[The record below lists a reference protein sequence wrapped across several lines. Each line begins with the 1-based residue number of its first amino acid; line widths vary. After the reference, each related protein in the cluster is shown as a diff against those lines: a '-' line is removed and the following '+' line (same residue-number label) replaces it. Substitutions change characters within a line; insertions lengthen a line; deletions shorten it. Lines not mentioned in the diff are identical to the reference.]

1 MSAAILSGMSRLET
15 RNMGLIILGH
25 ALTHWYPATFY
36 MLLPLI
42 GSEMG
47 LSYSQIGFIM
57 TCQYA
62 AGAIS
67 NVPGGMLVDV
77 WGKKGQLM
85 ALSLFW
91 VGFPYLLMGFT
102 TEYWMLLLCVMLVG
116 VGNNLWHPTA
126 IPLLGRMFPE
136 RKGFVLSLHGMGGNV
151 GDALAPLAVGVL
163 LTTLSWREIV
173 VLNVVPGAAMSVL
186 LLFFLGALTFA
197 PKAKPAKVAGSD
209 PAGVPAAASAAAAGS
224 VAAAPAAPLAAAA
237 PAAAAQSAVV
247 NGGGQSM
254 ASYMVGLKTLVRTP
268 GLFMLTLSSSFRSM
282 TQGTLLTFLPLYL
295 AKDMKY
301 DIFWVGVILAMLQL
315 AGFIAAPIAGH
326 LSDTMGRKT
335 ILVSCFG
342 VSGVVLVLMTFAG
355 GTPLFVFLVAVLGF
369 FLYAARPIM
378 QAWMLEATPK
388 NMGGTAIG
396 LMFGMQSGA
405 QAIAPVLGGIVAD
418 QYGLLSAFYLLA
430 VTIILAN
437 IMVIWIPAQAEKTV

>member
-1 MSAAILSGMSRLET
+1 MSAHNAAVADATQLTKLDI
-15 RNMGLIILGH
+15 RNMGLITLGH
-25 ALTHWYPATFY
+25 SLTHWYPATFF

-42 GSEMG
+42 GNEMG

-67 NVPGGMLVDV
+67 NVPGGMLVYV

-85 ALSLFW
+85 GLSLFW
-91 VGFPYLLMGFT
+91 VGFPYLMMGFST
-102 TEYWMLLLCVMLVG
+102 QYWMLLICVMLVG
-116 VGNNLWHPTA
+116 IGNNLWHPTA
-126 IPLLGRMFPE
+126 IPLLGSMFPK
-136 RKGFVLSLHGMGGNV
+136 RKGLALSLHGMGGNV
-151 GDALAPLAVGVL
+151 GDALAPLAVGAL

-173 VLNVVPGAAMSVL
+173 VLNVVPGAAMSML
-186 LLFFLGALTFA
+186 ILFFLGTMTFA
-197 PKAKPAKVAGSD
+197 PKKK
-209 PAGVPAAASAAAAGS
+209 AAPSPETA
-224 VAAAPAAPLAAAA
+224 VAAADAK
-237 PAAAAQSAVV
+237 
-247 NGGGQSM
+247 GQSM
-254 ASYMVGLKTLVRTP
+254 QSYMQGVKDLMRTP
-268 GLFMLTLSSSFRSM
+268 GLFLLTLSSGFRSM

-295 AKDMKY
+295 AKEMHY
-301 DIFWVGVILAMLQL
+301 DVFWVGAGMALLQL

-335 ILVSCFG
+335 ILMSSFG
-342 VSGVVLVLMTFAG
+342 MSGVVLLLMTFAG
-355 GTPLFVFLVAVLGF
+355 GSPWFVFLIAVLGF

-405 QAIAPVLGGIVAD
+405 QAVAPILGGIVAD
-418 QYGLLSAFYLLA
+418 HYGLLAAFYLLA
-430 VTIILAN
+430 ATIIIAN
-437 IMVIWIPAQAEKTV
+437 LMVYWIPAHSKDASHD

>member
-1 MSAAILSGMSRLET
+1 MSTSNTAVAEPMPLSKLDI
-15 RNMGLIILGH
+15 RNMGLITLGH
-25 ALTHWYPATFY
+25 SLTHWYPATFF

-42 GSEMG
+42 GNEMG
-47 LSYSQIGFIM
+47 LTYSQIGFIM

-91 VGFPYLLMGFT
+91 VGFPYLMMGFSSQ
-102 TEYWMLLLCVMLVG
+102 YWMLLICVMLVG
-116 VGNNLWHPTA
+116 IGNNLWHPTA
-126 IPLLGRMFPE
+126 IPLLGSMFPK
-136 RKGFVLSLHGMGGNV
+136 RKGLALSLHGMGGNV
-151 GDALAPLAVGVL
+151 GDALAPLAVGAL

-173 VLNVVPGAAMSVL
+173 VLNVVPGAAMSML
-186 LLFFLGALTFA
+186 ILFFLGTMTFA
-197 PKAKPAKVAGSD
+197 PKKKPAAVNQPTAEG
-209 PAGVPAAASAAAAGS
+209 A
-224 VAAAPAAPLAAAA
+224 VAAADTQGQNMRSYLA
-237 PAAAAQSAVV
+237 
-247 NGGGQSM
+247 
-254 ASYMVGLKTLVRTP
+254 GLKSLMRTP
-268 GLFMLTLSSSFRSM
+268 GLFLLTLSSGFRSM

-295 AKDMKY
+295 AKEMHY
-301 DIFWVGVILAMLQL
+301 DVFWVGAGMALLQL

-326 LSDTMGRKT
+326 FSDTMGRKT
-335 ILVSCFG
+335 ILMSSFG
-342 VSGVVLVLMTFAG
+342 MSGVVLLLMTFAG
-355 GTPLFVFLVAVLGF
+355 GSAWFVFLIAVLGF

-405 QAIAPVLGGIVAD
+405 QAIAPILGGIVAD
-418 QYGLLSAFYLLA
+418 HYGLLAAFYLLA
-430 VTIILAN
+430 ATIIIAN
-437 IMVIWIPAQAEKTV
+437 ILVVFIPAQSKDVSHA

>member
-1 MSAAILSGMSRLET
+1 MNTATAAISRLDL
-15 RNMGLIILGH
+15 RNMGLITLGH
-25 ALTHWYPATFY
+25 SLTHWYPATFY

-42 GSEMG
+42 GNELG
-47 LSYSQIGFIM
+47 LNYSQIGFIM

-67 NVPGGMLVDV
+67 NVPGGMLVDM

-91 VGFPYLLMGFT
+91 VGFPYLLMGFST
-102 TEYWMLLLCVMLVG
+102 AYWMLLVCVMLVG
-116 VGNNLWHPTA
+116 IGNNLWHPTA
-126 IPLLGRMFPE
+126 IPLLGRMFPA
-136 RKGFVLSLHGMGGNV
+136 RKGLALSLHGMGGNV
-151 GDALAPLAVGVL
+151 GDALAPLAVGAL

-173 VLNVVPGAAMSVL
+173 IINVVPGAAMSIL
-186 LLFFLGALTFA
+186 ILYFLGAMTFA
-197 PKAKPAKVAGSD
+197 PKLGAK
-209 PAGVPAAASAAAAGS
+209 ASM
-224 VAAAPAAPLAAAA
+224 AAAPVSAPVADN
-237 PAAAAQSAVV
+237 V
-247 NGGGQSM
+247 GGQSFS
-254 ASYMVGLKTLVRTP
+254 SYMAGLRALIRTP
-268 GLFMLTLSSSFRSM
+268 GLFMLTLSSSFRAM

-295 AKDMKY
+295 ANEMHY
-301 DIFWVGVILAMLQL
+301 EVFWVGAGMALLQV

-326 LSDTMGRKT
+326 LSDTMGRRT
-335 ILVSCFG
+335 ILMSCFG
-342 VSGVVLVLMTFAG
+342 MSGVVLLAMTFAG
-355 GTPLFVFLVAVLGF
+355 GTSAFVFLIAVLGF

-405 QAIAPVLGGIVAD
+405 QAIAPILGGMVAD
-418 QYGLLSAFYLLA
+418 RFGLLAAFYLLA

-437 IMVIWIPAQAEKTV
+437 IMVVLIPAQADKAV

>member
-1 MSAAILSGMSRLET
+1 MNTATAAISRLDL
-15 RNMGLIILGH
+15 RNMGLITLGH
-25 ALTHWYPATFY
+25 SLTHWYPATFY

-42 GSEMG
+42 GNELG
-47 LSYSQIGFIM
+47 LNYSQIGFIM

-67 NVPGGMLVDV
+67 NVPGGMLVDM

-91 VGFPYLLMGFT
+91 VGFPYLLMGFST
-102 TEYWMLLLCVMLVG
+102 AYWMLLVCVMLVG
-116 VGNNLWHPTA
+116 IGNNLWHPTA
-126 IPLLGRMFPE
+126 IPLLGRMFPA
-136 RKGFVLSLHGMGGNV
+136 RKGLALSLHGMGGNV
-151 GDALAPLAVGVL
+151 GDALAPLAVGAL

-173 VLNVVPGAAMSVL
+173 IINVLPGAAMSIL
-186 LLFFLGALTFA
+186 ILYFLGAMTFA
-197 PKAKPAKVAGSD
+197 PKQGAKASTV
-209 PAGVPAAASAAAAGS
+209 AAASAP
-224 VAAAPAAPLAAAA
+224 VADN
-237 PAAAAQSAVV
+237 V
-247 NGGGQSM
+247 GGQSFS
-254 ASYMVGLKTLVRTP
+254 SYMAGLRALIRTP
-268 GLFMLTLSSSFRSM
+268 GLFMLTLSSSFRAM

-295 AKDMKY
+295 ANEMHY
-301 DIFWVGVILAMLQL
+301 EVFWVGAGMALLQV

-326 LSDTMGRKT
+326 LSDTMGRRT
-335 ILVSCFG
+335 ILMSCFG
-342 VSGVVLVLMTFAG
+342 MSGVVLLAMTFAG
-355 GTPLFVFLVAVLGF
+355 GTSAFVFLIAVLGF

-405 QAIAPVLGGIVAD
+405 QAIAPILGGMVAD
-418 QYGLLSAFYLLA
+418 RFGLLAAFYLLA

-437 IMVIWIPAQAEKTV
+437 IMVVLIPAQADKAV

>member
-1 MSAAILSGMSRLET
+1 MSTSNAAVADATQLSKLDI
-15 RNMGLIILGH
+15 RNMGLITLGH
-25 ALTHWYPATFY
+25 SLTHWYPATFF

-42 GSEMG
+42 GNEMG

-91 VGFPYLLMGFT
+91 VGFPYLMMGFSSQ
-102 TEYWMLLLCVMLVG
+102 YWMLLICVMLVG
-116 VGNNLWHPTA
+116 IGNNLWHPTA
-126 IPLLGRMFPE
+126 IPLLGSMFPK
-136 RKGFVLSLHGMGGNV
+136 RKGLALSLHGMGGNV
-151 GDALAPLAVGVL
+151 GDALAPLAVGAL

-173 VLNVVPGAAMSVL
+173 VLNVVPGAAMSML
-186 LLFFLGALTFA
+186 ILFFLGTMTFA
-197 PKAKPAKVAGSD
+197 PKKKTAPLSEA
-209 PAGVPAAASAAAAGS
+209 P
-224 VAAAPAAPLAAAA
+224 VAAADAK
-237 PAAAAQSAVV
+237 
-247 NGGGQSM
+247 GQSM
-254 ASYMVGLKTLVRTP
+254 HSYLQGVKDLMRTP
-268 GLFMLTLSSSFRSM
+268 GLFLLTLSSGFRSM

-295 AKDMKY
+295 AKEMHY
-301 DIFWVGVILAMLQL
+301 DVFWVGAGMALLQL

-326 LSDTMGRKT
+326 LSDTMGRKI
-335 ILVSCFG
+335 ILMSSFG
-342 VSGVVLVLMTFAG
+342 MSGVVLLLMTFAG
-355 GTPLFVFLVAVLGF
+355 GSPWFVFLIAVLGF

-405 QAIAPVLGGIVAD
+405 QAVAPILGGIVAD
-418 QYGLLSAFYLLA
+418 HYGLLAAFYLLA
-430 VTIILAN
+430 ATIIIAN
-437 IMVIWIPAQAEKTV
+437 LMVYWIPAHSKDASHD

>member
-1 MSAAILSGMSRLET
+1 MSASNAAVADATQLSKLDI
-15 RNMGLIILGH
+15 RNMGLITLGH
-25 ALTHWYPATFY
+25 SLTHWYPATFF

-42 GSEMG
+42 GNEMG

-62 AGAIS
+62 AGAVS
-67 NVPGGMLVDV
+67 NVPGGMLVDM

-91 VGFPYLLMGFT
+91 VGFPYLMMGFSSQ
-102 TEYWMLLLCVMLVG
+102 YWMLLICVMLVG
-116 VGNNLWHPTA
+116 IGNNLWHPTA
-126 IPLLGRMFPE
+126 IPLLGSMFPK
-136 RKGFVLSLHGMGGNV
+136 RKGLALSLHGMGGNV
-151 GDALAPLAVGVL
+151 GDALAPLAVGAL

-173 VLNVVPGAAMSVL
+173 VLNVVPGAAMSML
-186 LLFFLGALTFA
+186 ILFFLGTMTFA
-197 PKAKPAKVAGSD
+197 PKKKSS
-209 PAGVPAAASAAAAGS
+209 SA
-224 VAAAPAAPLAAAA
+224 PE
-237 PAAAAQSAVV
+237 SAVV
-247 NGGGQSM
+247 AADAKGQSM
-254 ASYMVGLKTLVRTP
+254 RSYLQGVKDLMRTP
-268 GLFMLTLSSSFRSM
+268 GLFLLTLSSGFRSM

-295 AKDMKY
+295 AKEMHY
-301 DIFWVGVILAMLQL
+301 DVFWVGAGMALLQL

-335 ILVSCFG
+335 ILMSSFG
-342 VSGVVLVLMTFAG
+342 MSGVVLLMMTFVG
-355 GTPLFVFLVAVLGF
+355 GSPWFVFLIAVLGF

-405 QAIAPVLGGIVAD
+405 QAVAPILGGIVAD
-418 QYGLLSAFYLLA
+418 HYGLLAAFYLLA
-430 VTIILAN
+430 ATIIIAN
-437 IMVIWIPAQAEKTV
+437 IMVVWIPAHTKDVSHV

>member
-1 MSAAILSGMSRLET
+1 
-15 RNMGLIILGH
+15 
-25 ALTHWYPATFY
+25 

-42 GSEMG
+42 GSELG

-102 TEYWMLLLCVMLVG
+102 TEYWMLLVCVMLVG
-116 VGNNLWHPTA
+116 IGNNLWHPTA
-126 IPLLGRMFPE
+126 IPLLGRMFPD

-197 PKAKPAKVAGSD
+197 PKAK
-209 PAGVPAAASAAAAGS
+209 
-224 VAAAPAAPLAAAA
+224 AAPSAGDISKAM
-237 PAAAAQSAVV
+237 PATPQPAVV

-254 ASYMVGLKTLVRTP
+254 ASYMDGLKTLVRVP

-295 AKDMKY
+295 AKEMKY
-301 DIFWVGVILAMLQL
+301 DIFWVGVVLAMLQL

-342 VSGVVLVLMTFAG
+342 VSGVVLLLMTFAG
-355 GTPLFVFLVAVLGF
+355 GTPLFVFLIAVLGF

-418 QYGLLSAFYLLA
+418 RYGLLSAFYLLA
-430 VTIILAN
+430 ATIILAN
-437 IMVIWIPAQAEKTV
+437 IMVIWIPSSDTVEAKG

>member
-1 MSAAILSGMSRLET
+1 MAAASFMGMTRLET
-15 RNMGLIILGH
+15 RNMGLIVLGH

-42 GSEMG
+42 GHELG

-102 TEYWMLLLCVMLVG
+102 TQYWMLLLCVMLVG
-116 VGNNLWHPTA
+116 IGNNLWHPTA

-173 VLNVVPGAAMSVL
+173 VINVLPGASMAIL
-186 LLFFLGALTFA
+186 ILFFLGALTWA
-197 PKAKPAKVAGSD
+197 PRTPKVTAVEHTQANAQ
-209 PAGVPAAASAAAAGS
+209 PGS
-224 VAAAPAAPLAAAA
+224 VKPVLDH
-237 PAAAAQSAVV
+237 SD
-247 NGGGQSM
+247 GQSM
-254 ASYMVGLKTLVRTP
+254 TSYIAGLKTLMRTR

-295 AKDMKY
+295 AKEMKY

-315 AGFIAAPIAGH
+315 AGFVAAPIAGH

-335 ILVSCFG
+335 ILASCFG
-342 VSGVVLVLMTFAG
+342 VSGVVLLLMTFAG
-355 GTPLFVFLVAVLGF
+355 GTSLFVFLIAVLGF

-405 QAIAPVLGGIVAD
+405 QAIAPALGGIVAD
-418 QYGLLSAFYLLA
+418 QYGLLAAFYLLA
-430 VTIILAN
+430 ATIILAN
-437 IMVIWIPAQAEKTV
+437 IMVIWIPSNDTCVVKG

>member
-42 GSEMG
+42 GSELG

-102 TEYWMLLLCVMLVG
+102 TEYWMLLVCVMLVG
-116 VGNNLWHPTA
+116 IGNNLWHPTA
-126 IPLLGRMFPE
+126 IPLLGRMFPD

-197 PKAKPAKVAGSD
+197 PKAK
-209 PAGVPAAASAAAAGS
+209 
-224 VAAAPAAPLAAAA
+224 AAPSAGDSSKAM
-237 PAAAAQSAVV
+237 PATPQPVVV

-254 ASYMVGLKTLVRTP
+254 ASYMDGLKTLVRVP

-295 AKDMKY
+295 AKEMKY
-301 DIFWVGVILAMLQL
+301 DIFWVGVVLAMLQL

-342 VSGVVLVLMTFAG
+342 VSGVVLLLMTFAG
-355 GTPLFVFLVAVLGF
+355 GTPLFVFLIALLGF

-418 QYGLLSAFYLLA
+418 RYGLLSAFYLLA
-430 VTIILAN
+430 ATIILAN
-437 IMVIWIPAQAEKTV
+437 IMVIWIPSSDTVEAKG

>member
-1 MSAAILSGMSRLET
+1 MSASNAAVADATQLSKLDI
-15 RNMGLIILGH
+15 RNMGLITLGH
-25 ALTHWYPATFY
+25 SLTHWYPATFF

-42 GSEMG
+42 GNEMG

-62 AGAIS
+62 AGAVS
-67 NVPGGMLVDV
+67 NVPGGMLVDM

-91 VGFPYLLMGFT
+91 VGFPYLMMGFSSQ
-102 TEYWMLLLCVMLVG
+102 YWMLLICVMLVG
-116 VGNNLWHPTA
+116 IGNNLWHPTA
-126 IPLLGRMFPE
+126 IPLLGSMFPK
-136 RKGFVLSLHGMGGNV
+136 RKGLALSLHGMGGNV
-151 GDALAPLAVGVL
+151 GDALAPLAVGAL

-173 VLNVVPGAAMSVL
+173 VLNVVPGAAMSML
-186 LLFFLGALTFA
+186 ILFFLGTMTFA
-197 PKAKPAKVAGSD
+197 PKKK
-209 PAGVPAAASAAAAGS
+209 AAPDSA
-224 VAAAPAAPLAAAA
+224 VAATET
-237 PAAAAQSAVV
+237 Q
-247 NGGGQSM
+247 GQSM
-254 ASYMVGLKTLVRTP
+254 HSYLQGVKDLMRTP
-268 GLFMLTLSSSFRSM
+268 GLFLLTLSSGFRSM

-295 AKDMKY
+295 AKEMHY
-301 DIFWVGVILAMLQL
+301 DVFWVGAGMALLQL

-335 ILVSCFG
+335 ILMSSFG
-342 VSGVVLVLMTFAG
+342 MSGVVLLMMTFVG
-355 GTPLFVFLVAVLGF
+355 GSPWFVFLIAVLGF

-405 QAIAPVLGGIVAD
+405 QAVAPILGGIVAD
-418 QYGLLSAFYLLA
+418 HYGLLAAFYLLA
-430 VTIILAN
+430 ATIIIAN
-437 IMVIWIPAQAEKTV
+437 IMVVWIPANAKDASHD

>member
-1 MSAAILSGMSRLET
+1 MSTANAAVAETTALSKLDI
-15 RNMGLIILGH
+15 RNMGLITLGH
-25 ALTHWYPATFY
+25 SLTHWYPATFF

-42 GSEMG
+42 GNEMG

-91 VGFPYLLMGFT
+91 VGFPYLMMGFSSQ
-102 TEYWMLLLCVMLVG
+102 YWMLLICVMLVG
-116 VGNNLWHPTA
+116 IGNNLWHPTA
-126 IPLLGRMFPE
+126 IPLLGSMFPK
-136 RKGFVLSLHGMGGNV
+136 RKGLALSLHGMGGNV
-151 GDALAPLAVGVL
+151 GDALAPLAVGAL

-173 VLNVVPGAAMSVL
+173 VLNVIPGAAMSML
-186 LLFFLGALTFA
+186 ILFFLGTMTFA
-197 PKAKPAKVAGSD
+197 PRKKSAPQTQSELGEQAG
-209 PAGVPAAASAAAAGS
+209 A
-224 VAAAPAAPLAAAA
+224 VAAADTK
-237 PAAAAQSAVV
+237 
-247 NGGGQSM
+247 GQSM
-254 ASYMVGLKTLVRTP
+254 RSYWQGVKDLMHTP
-268 GLFMLTLSSSFRSM
+268 GLFLLTLSSGFRSM

-295 AKDMKY
+295 AKDMGY
-301 DIFWVGVILAMLQL
+301 SVFWVGAGMALLQL

-326 LSDTMGRKT
+326 FSDTMGRKT
-335 ILVSCFG
+335 ILMSSFG
-342 VSGVVLVLMTFAG
+342 MSGVVLLLMTFAG
-355 GTPLFVFLVAVLGF
+355 GSSWFVFLIAVLGF

-405 QAIAPVLGGIVAD
+405 QAVAPILGGIVAD
-418 QYGLLSAFYLLA
+418 QYGLIAAFYLLA
-430 VTIILAN
+430 ATIIIAN
-437 IMVIWIPAQAEKTV
+437 ILVVFIPAHSKDASHV